1 MMYDSTDEGEKNAVV
16 ALAPPLVAHV
26 DTVDLALTELS
37 EEGCDALAEDKRV
50 ELDLEDGVELRDD
63 LGGAAEDVAHEG
75 VGEEGRARGG
85 LGEAEEGGEARCG
98 GVCVRGGGSG
108 GGVLGGEGGGE
119 EPEGDG
125 EGGDEDL
132 AREARGV
139 FRGRGLGFSGGGG
152 GGGGLSC
159 PLHAGFAS
167 RAGGGEEVVQALHGT
182 ECLLPELELDGG
194 VELREARVEV
204 VLEGYATLERCRRR
218 VS

>member
-1 MMYDSTDEGEKNAVV
+1 MMYDSTEEGEKNAVV

-26 DTVDLALTELS
+26 DAVDLALTELS

-63 LGGAAEDVAHEG
+63 LGGAAEDVAREG

-85 LGEAEEGGEARCG
+85 LGEAEAGGEARCG

-108 GGVLGGEGGGE
+108 GGDVLGEGGGGE
-119 EPEGDG
+119 EPDGDG

-139 FRGRGLGFSGGGG
+139 FRRRGLGSSGGGG
-152 GGGGLSC
+152 
-159 PLHAGFAS
+159 
-167 RAGGGEEVVQALHGT
+167 
-182 ECLLPELELDGG
+182 DGG
-194 VELREARVEV
+194 A
-204 VLEGYATLERCRRR
+204 
-218 VS
+218 